1 MSSTSFSMAH
11 LVYGGG
17 YRTYAEGAKKSTLG
31 KPLYDGNI
39 DKIDGTSASKTR
51 RELHWLN
58 VNTTD
63 IPTMVA
69 SATSKTIGISIN
81 TQVES
86 SSKKFN
92 QQAEEL
98 IEEHNK
104 VGVGELTNKFHFN
117 GAMRAISNF
126 DLLDGGIMIRHHYNT
141 EWAIPYKYE
150 LVGVDMIDTSKH
162 TRYEKDKPSTVA
174 GLVFN
179 KWNQIT
185 HVWIY
190 DTDDKRTSKK
200 VPYDNLT
207 YYSEV
212 WVSIGQQVA
221 ISKLSSLLPTLD
233 QISQYGKAE
242 LDSAIEE
249 AKAGAYL
256 RSTAYNEIMKL
267 AMDRLNE
274 ANGTSFEGKVLE
286 IKEVLADLAK
296 IGVGNYGLSP
306 IPSDDEV
313 VFNTSKRDG
322 IYKDLNDNSEMKMS
336 SSIGMSS
343 LGVYSKADKVNYS
356 AMKYVSE
363 TDGLSA
369 SIRFDNISNLIIDE
383 IRSRL
388 VQVGIQI
395 GRITERVAYWKNP
408 SKFNKFRYL
417 RRQKIDI
424 EPAKTALANKTNIE
438 LGIKTEAQII
448 EETEGVKYET
458 FIKKKNEQ
466 ELFKF
471 EEDLKLT
478 EQKKKLAEKYDIIV
492 EAEVVKPKEDTGD
505 ALMSLYLKE
514 EEQK

>member
-1 MSSTSFSMAH
+1 MSSTALTLAS
-11 LVYGGG
+11 LIYGGG
-17 YRTYAEGAKKSTLG
+17 YVEGAPVSTKG

-39 DKIDGTSASKTR
+39 DKIDSSSSAKVR
-51 RELHWLN
+51 RQTHWLN

-63 IPTMVA
+63 IPTMVS
-69 SATSKTIGISIN
+69 SATAKTIGISVN

-86 SSKKFN
+86 PSNSFN

-104 VGVGELTNKFHFN
+104 IKVGELTNKFHFN
-117 GAMRAISNF
+117 AALRAISNF
-126 DLLDGGIMIRHHYNT
+126 DLLDGGIIVRHHYNT

-190 DTDDKRTSKK
+190 DTDDKRSSKK

-212 WVSIGQQVA
+212 WASIGQQVA
-221 ISKLSSLLPTLD
+221 ISKLASMLPTLD
-233 QISQYGKAE
+233 RADQYGKAE
-242 LDSAIEE
+242 LDAAIEE
-249 AKAGAYL
+249 AKAGAYV
-256 RSTAYNEIMKL
+256 RSTAYNEIMKI
-267 AMDRLNE
+267 AFDKVSKLND
-274 ANGTSFEGKVLE
+274 FDKQVIE
-286 IKEVLADLAK
+286 IKTILRDLAK

-313 VFNTSKRDG
+313 VFNATKRDG

-336 SSIGMSS
+336 SSIGFSS

-363 TDGLSA
+363 TDNLSA
-369 SIRFDNISNLIIDE
+369 SIRFDNISNAIIDE
-383 IRSRL
+383 IRTRII
-388 VQVGIQI
+388 QVGIQI
-395 GRITERVAYWKNP
+395 GRITDRVAYWKNP
-408 SKFNKFRYL
+408 AKFNKFRYL
-417 RRQKIDI
+417 RRIKIDI

-438 LGIKTEAQII
+438 LKIKTKAQII

-458 FIKKKNEQ
+458 YVKKANEQ
-466 ELFKF
+466 ELFEF
-471 EEDLKLT
+471 TERVKL
-478 EQKKKLAEKYDIIV
+478 EQKKKEILEKAGITL
-492 EAEVVKPKEDTGD
+492 EAEVTEPKKDTTD
-505 ALMSLYLKE
+505 ALVEMIKIDEKE
-514 EEQK
+514 NT